1 MQKETTD
8 CFHFRLCNI
17 KILLII
23 HKLNLDI
30 KIRKSTKMNL
40 SYSYPVI
47 FIQYINIVLN
57 NLCTL
62 KFVIY
67 IKYQSVIE
75 IRKLEI
81 LKLLFRYVLFALKCL
96 ISENKKH
103 LIPVIF
109 AGLIALN
116 STRIFTII
124 PADHR
129 CNCPDKGIFKKTK
142 ILVAKGRGGKRK
154 YKERQEEEGEE
165 KVDREEKWAWARG
178 WRWQFPVIT
187 ANPYFIA

>member
-1 MQKETTD
+1 M
-8 CFHFRLCNI
+8 
-17 KILLII
+17 
-23 HKLNLDI
+23 
-30 KIRKSTKMNL
+30 
-40 SYSYPVI
+40 
-47 FIQYINIVLN
+47 
-57 NLCTL
+57 CTL

-75 IRKLEI
+75 IRKLGI

-124 PADHR
+124 LADHR
-129 CNCPDKGIFKKTK
+129 CNCLDKGIFKKTK
-142 ILVAKGRGGKRK
+142 ILVVEGKGEKRK
-154 YKERQEEEGEE
+154 YKERQEKEEEEE
-165 KVDREEKWAWARG
+165 KVDREEKRA
-178 WRWQFPVIT
+178 
-187 ANPYFIA
+187 